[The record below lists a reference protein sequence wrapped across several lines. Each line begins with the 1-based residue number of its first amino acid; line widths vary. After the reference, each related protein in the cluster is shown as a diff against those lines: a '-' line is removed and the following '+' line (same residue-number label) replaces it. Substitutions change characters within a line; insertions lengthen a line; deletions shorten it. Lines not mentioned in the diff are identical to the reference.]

1 MVLAKYLGYHYNVQI
16 INITNKRL
24 TNDIVSGLYKLTF
37 LFIKNKIIK
46 LTLVFLY

>member
-24 TNDIVSGLYKLTF
+24 TNDIVSGLLTE
-37 LFIKNKIIK
+37 LII
-46 LTLVFLY
+46 VFL